1 MSDPSRTGSKAKR
14 ERLSGASRQKVPSA
28 RRKKGLLVGVSTAVV
43 AALVGVVLGLH
54 FARSPSGAA
63 TATSPSQRF
72 IPVGRTAPGGT
83 FTTLAGTTDN
93 VASLRGQPTLIW
105 FVTTWCSS
113 CQYGT
118 HVMAQDI
125 AKLQAK
131 GVRVEEVELYQDMGQ
146 KGTPIG
152 PFAKSLAGA
161 QYKNPDWSFGV
172 SSAALTHTYDPKSY
186 LDIYYLLNAEGK
198 ITYVNSSPGSTM
210 TQLLHAASKLA

>member
-1 MSDPSRTGSKAKR
+1 MSNPSRKDSKEKR
-14 ERLSGASRQKVPSA
+14 GRPSGASREKAPAA
-28 RRKKGLLVGVSTAVV
+28 RRKKRFLVGVSTAVV

-54 FARSPSGAA
+54 FSRSSSGAA
-63 TATSPSQRF
+63 SAASQSRRF
-72 IPVGRTAPGGT
+72 IPVGRTAPNGT
-83 FTTLAGTTDN
+83 FTTLAGTTDH

-118 HVMAQDI
+118 HVMAEDI

-172 SSAALTHTYDPKSY
+172 SSATLTRTYDPKSY
-186 LDIYYLLNAEGK
+186 LDIYYLLNAKGK
-198 ITYVNSSPGSTM
+198 ITYVNSSPGSTL

>member
-1 MSDPSRTGSKAKR
+1 M
-14 ERLSGASRQKVPSA
+14 
-28 RRKKGLLVGVSTAVV
+28 
-43 AALVGVVLGLH
+43 ALVVVVLGLH
-54 FARSPSGAA
+54 FASSSSTPATGDAA
-63 TATSPSQRF
+63 SRAYV
-72 IPVGRTAPGGT
+72 PVGSTAPNGT
-83 FTTLAGTTDN
+83 FTTLGGTTTD
-93 VASLRGQPTLIW
+93 VVSLRGQPTLIW

-146 KGTPIG
+146 AGTPIG
-152 PFAKSLAGA
+152 AFAKSLAGA
-161 QYKNPDWSFGV
+161 QSENPDWSFGV
-172 SSAALTHTYDPKSY
+172 SSAQLTRTYDPKSY

-210 TQLLHAASKLA
+210 PQLLQAASKRA